1 MVYLVH
7 GSLGLRGS
15 AFKFNPR
22 HPKKTLNR
30 SSPKFTYMITSE
42 IAITP
47 ANFIQIGLGISF
59 LRMRDFAHPL
69 IVSAF
74 FRFFGS
80 SNCLQP
86 RRAPV
91 LTRNRSKDAVPRND
105 VPFGHLSRPNLL
117 QVSRS

>member
-74 FRFFGS
+74 FRFFWFFQLS
-80 SNCLQP
+80 
-86 RRAPV
+86 AAK
-91 LTRNRSKDAVPRND
+91 TRTCFDAK
-105 VPFGHLSRPNLL
+105 
-117 QVSRS
+117 

>member
-30 SSPKFTYMITSE
+30 SSPKFSYMITSE

-86 RRAPV
+86 
-91 LTRNRSKDAVPRND
+91 TVPRND

-117 QVSRS
+117 RVSRS